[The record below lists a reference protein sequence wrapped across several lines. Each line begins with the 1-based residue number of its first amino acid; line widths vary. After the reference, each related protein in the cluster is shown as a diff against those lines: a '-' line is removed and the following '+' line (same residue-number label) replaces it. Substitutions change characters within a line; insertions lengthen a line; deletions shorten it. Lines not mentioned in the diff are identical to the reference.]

1 MPRMSAED
9 RLRRLLALVP
19 WVAAHDGPTVGEV
32 SLRFGLT
39 EDELAADLGLL
50 PLCGLYPY
58 TPDML
63 IEADIEDGRVWVRYA
78 EYFAR
83 PLRMT
88 PAEALVLLAAGRT
101 VLATPGADPEG
112 PLGRALAKLAR
123 ALQVEGDDPLAI
135 ALGRVPEG
143 VVDAVRAALA
153 DHRQLELRYYTFGRD
168 TWTERVVDPYRLY
181 SARGEWYLAAYCHEA
196 DDERLFRLDRVERAT
211 VLATTFEPP
220 EMPPALT
227 VYTPRPDDPRVT
239 IELAPEGRW
248 VLSQYPVE
256 EVDELDR
263 GRVRVRLAA
272 GSRAWLE
279 RLLLVLGSSAKV
291 VDGDDPGPA
300 AASRILSRYRTA
312 SAQR

>member
-1 MPRMSAED
+1 MPRVSAED

-19 WVAAHDGPTVGEV
+19 WVAAHDGPTVEDV
-32 SLRFGLT
+32 CLRFGLT
-39 EDELAADLGLL
+39 EGELAADLGLL

-78 EYFAR
+78 EYFSR

-101 VLATPGADPEG
+101 VLATPGADPDG
-112 PLGRALAKLAR
+112 PLARALAKLAR
-123 ALQVEGDDPLAI
+123 ALHVEGDDPLAI
-135 ALGRVPEG
+135 ALGRVQEG

-153 DHRQLELRYYTFGRD
+153 DHRQLGLRYYTFGRD
-168 TWTERVVDPYRLY
+168 TWTDRVVDPYRLY

-211 VLATTFEPP
+211 VLDSGFEPP
-220 EMPPALT
+220 ETPPALT
-227 VYTPRPDDPRVT
+227 VYTPGPDDPRVS
-239 IELAPEGRW
+239 IELDPSGRW

-256 EVDELDR
+256 QVDELGD

-279 RLLLVLGSSAKV
+279 RLLLVLGSSATV

-300 AASRILSRYRTA
+300 AAARILRRYRIA
-312 SAQR
+312 PAQG